1 MDFYLPDFRKSIE
14 DPLTNNNTIKMYI
27 FVIKFFPETGVMD
40 FNDIEIKAT
49 MKQRVFNISLIILIK
64 EINRLI
70 KSLLNGKALGLN
82 NIPNKVFKVVVL
94 IIAKD
99 LTKAV
104 SYCFINETIPENFNK
119 FITMVLHK

>member
-14 DPLTNNNTIKMYI
+14 DPLTDNNTIKMDI

-70 KSLLNGKALGLN
+70 KSLLNGKALGPN
-82 NIPNKVFKVVVL
+82 SIPNKSF
-94 IIAKD
+94 
-99 LTKAV
+99 
-104 SYCFINETIPENFNK
+104 
-119 FITMVLHK
+119 